1 MSDPNA
7 NTALTPAALLQDPAT
22 SEWLK
27 SMLQW
32 ALERDP
38 IDALQDVLAL
48 AGILEERL
56 RTELGLDELP

>member
-1 MSDPNA
+1 VSDPNVH
-7 NTALTPAALLQDPAT
+7 TTMTPAALLQDPAT

-38 IDALQDVLAL
+38 VDALQDVLAL